1 MDRSGSLKHI
11 NLLFAA
17 LSDLI
22 RHRLRSLVVTLCL
35 TAILF
40 PLVTALAISEG
51 LRFQAEIAV
60 KEGADFY
67 ISTDLYG
74 GNGPISLSCLDKI
87 AASAAGPHVAARVVG
102 RTYFVDRLGAVL
114 GLDQKSLL
122 ALKPLVR
129 GDIPKARGDIV
140 VGEGIVKGFGIKPGP
155 GMRFTVAANNRKVF
169 TPTGTLAL
177 SCLWSSDIMIMSLE
191 DANEFF
197 RIKDLATQGLVYSPG
212 RAEGPLTGFL
222 EVLSKGKAGSYCL
235 GLLKIE
241 ERRKIHERLKSSY
254 GHKGGIFVVLFVIGA
269 ALAIP
274 AFLVTSGF
282 GLREL
287 KKEIGVLK
295 ATGWRVKE
303 VLEKAALQNLLIS
316 LTAVSLSILISMVC
330 TKVLNGAM
338 IAQFYI
344 SEVGLFPNVEIPS
357 RYLPSHGLFC
367 LFFALGVTLVGGLL
381 PAWNKMRNPPSEL
394 MR

>member
-1 MDRSGSLKHI
+1 MDRSRSLKHI

-22 RHRLRSLVVTLCL
+22 RHRLRSVVVTLCL

-40 PLVTALAISEG
+40 PLVMALAISEG

-60 KEGADFY
+60 KEGADLY

-74 GNGPISLSCLDKI
+74 GNGPISMACLDKI
-87 AASAAGPHVAARVVG
+87 ASSARSHRVAARVVG
-102 RTYFVDRLGAVL
+102 RTYFVDRLVAVV
-114 GLDQKSLL
+114 GLDQESLL
-122 ALKPLVR
+122 TLKPLVK
-129 GDIPKARGDIV
+129 GNIPKARGDIV
-140 VGEGIVKGFGIKPGP
+140 VGEGIVRGFGIKPGP

-169 TPTGTLAL
+169 TPTGTLAP
-177 SCLWSSDIMIMSLE
+177 SCLWSSDIMIMGLQ

-197 RIKDLATQGLVYSPG
+197 RIKGLATQGLVYAPKG
-212 RAEGPLTGFL
+212 AEGPLTGFF
-222 EVLSKGKAGSYCL
+222 EGLSKPGSLCL
-235 GLLKIE
+235 EQLKIE
-241 ERRKIHERLKSSY
+241 ERPKVYKRLHSSY
-254 GHKGGIFVVLFVIGA
+254 GHKGGVFVVLFVIGA

-287 KKEIGVLK
+287 KKEMGVLK
-295 ATGWRVKE
+295 ATGWRAKDVI
-303 VLEKAALQNLLIS
+303 EKVALQNLLIS
-316 LTAVSLSILISMVC
+316 LTAVSLSILISMVW
-330 TKVLNGAM
+330 TKGINGAM

-344 SEVGLFPNVEIPS
+344 SEVGLFPDVEIPS
-357 RYLPSHGLFC
+357 RFLPSHGLFC
-367 LFFALGVTLVGGLL
+367 LFFALVVTLVGGLL
-381 PAWNKMRNPPSEL
+381 PAWKKMRTPPSEL

>member
-1 MDRSGSLKHI
+1 MDHSRALKHN

-17 LSDLI
+17 LGDLI
-22 RHRLRSLVVTLCL
+22 RHRLSSVVVTLCL

-60 KEGADFY
+60 KEGADLY
-67 ISTDLYG
+67 VSEDLYG
-74 GNGPISLSCLDKI
+74 GNGPISLACLDKI
-87 AASAAGPHVAARVVG
+87 SASAELSRVTARVVG
-102 RTYFVDRLGAVL
+102 RTYFVDRLVAVV
-114 GLDQKSLL
+114 GLDEKGLL
-122 ALKPLVR
+122 GLKPLVR
-129 GDIPKARGDIV
+129 GDIPKTRGDV
-140 VGEGIVKGFGIKPGP
+140 VLGEGIVKAFGIRPGP

-169 TPTGTLAL
+169 TPTGTLAP
-177 SCLWSSDIMIMSLE
+177 SCLWSSDVMIMHLE

-197 RIKDLATQGLVYSPG
+197 RIKGLATQGLIYSASG
-212 RAEGPLTGFL
+212 HEGPLKKMVEGL
-222 EVLSKGKAGSYCL
+222 KKRGVLHCGR
-235 GLLKIE
+235 LKIE
-241 ERRKIHERLKSSY
+241 ERQKVYERLYSSY

-287 KKEIGVLK
+287 HKEIGVLK
-295 ATGWRVKE
+295 ATGWRRKE
-303 VLEKAALQNLLIS
+303 VLEKIAFQNLLIS
-316 LTAVSLSILISMVC
+316 LTAVSLSILLSMAW
-330 TKVLNGAM
+330 TKGLNGAL

-344 SEVGLFPNVEIPS
+344 SEVGLIPDLEIPS
-357 RYLPSHGLFC
+357 RYLLTHGLFC
-367 LFFALGVTLVGGLL
+367 LFFALGVTLIGGLF
-381 PAWNKMRNPPSEL
+381 PAWNNMRTAPSEL

>member
-1 MDRSGSLKHI
+1 MDRSRSLKHI

-22 RHRLRSLVVTLCL
+22 RHRLRSVVVTLCL
-35 TAILF
+35 AAILF

-60 KEGADFY
+60 KEGADLY

-74 GNGPISLSCLDKI
+74 GNGPISLDCLDKI
-87 AASAAGPHVAARVVG
+87 AASAAGLRVAVRVVG
-102 RTYFVDRLGAVL
+102 RTYFVDRLVAVV
-114 GLDQKSLL
+114 GLDQESLL

-169 TPTGTLAL
+169 TPTGTLGP
-177 SCLWSSDIMIMSLE
+177 SCLWSSDLMIMSLE

-197 RIKDLATQGLVYSPG
+197 RIKDLATQGLVYAP
-212 RAEGPLTGFL
+212 EGAGGSLTVFL
-222 EVLSKGKAGSYCL
+222 EGLSKPGSLCL
-235 GLLKIE
+235 DPFKIE
-241 ERRKIHERLKSSY
+241 ERRKVYERLQSSY
-254 GHKGGIFVVLFVIGA
+254 GHTGGIFIVLFVIGA

-274 AFLVTSGF
+274 AFLVSSGF

-295 ATGWRVKE
+295 ATGWRIQE
-303 VLEKAALQNLLIS
+303 VLEKVAIQNLLIS
-316 LTAVSLSILISMVC
+316 LTAVSLSILISMVW

-344 SEVGLFPNVEIPS
+344 SEVGLFPDVEIPS
-357 RYLPSHGLFC
+357 RYLHSHGLFC
-367 LFFALGVTLVGGLL
+367 LFFALGVTLIGGLL
-381 PAWNKMRNPPSEL
+381 PAWKKMRKPPSEL

>member
-1 MDRSGSLKHI
+1 MDRSRSLRHI

-22 RHRLRSLVVTLCL
+22 RHRLRAVVVTLCL
-35 TAILF
+35 AAILF
-40 PLVTALAISEG
+40 PLVMALAISEG

-60 KEGADFY
+60 KEGADLY

-74 GNGPISLSCLDKI
+74 GNGPISMACLDKI
-87 AASAAGPHVAARVVG
+87 ASSARGPRVAARVVG
-102 RTYFVDRLGAVL
+102 RTYFVDRLVAVV
-114 GLDQKSLL
+114 GLDERSLF
-122 ALKPLVR
+122 ALKPLVK
-129 GDIPKARGDIV
+129 GEIPKARGDIV

-169 TPTGTLAL
+169 TPTGTLAP
-177 SCLWSSDIMIMSLE
+177 SCLWGSDLMIMGLE

-197 RIKDLATQGLVYSPG
+197 RIKGLATQGLVYAPKGAGGSLTTFF
-212 RAEGPLTGFL
+212 EG
-222 EVLSKGKAGSYCL
+222 LSKPGSLCL
-235 GLLKIE
+235 DQLKIE
-241 ERRKIHERLKSSY
+241 ERTKVYERLQSSY
-254 GHKGGIFVVLFVIGA
+254 GYKGGIFVVLFVIGA

-287 KKEIGVLK
+287 KKEIGILK
-295 ATGWRVKE
+295 ATGWRAKE
-303 VLEKAALQNLLIS
+303 VLEKVALQNLLIS
-316 LTAVSLSILISMVC
+316 LTAVSLSILISMVW

-344 SEVGLFPNVEIPS
+344 SEVGLFPDVEIPS

-367 LFFALGVTLVGGLL
+367 LFFALVVTLVGGLI
-381 PAWNKMRNPPSEL
+381 PVWKKMRTPPSEL

>member
-1 MDRSGSLKHI
+1 MDRSRSLKHI

-17 LSDLI
+17 LGDLI
-22 RHRLRSLVVTLCL
+22 RHRLRAVVVTLCL

-67 ISTDLYG
+67 LSTDLYG
-74 GNGPISLSCLDKI
+74 GNGPISLDCLNKI
-87 AASAAGPHVAARVVG
+87 AGANRGSRVAARVVG
-102 RTYFVDRLGAVL
+102 RTYFVDRLVAVV
-114 GLDQKSLL
+114 GIDQKSLL

-129 GDIPKARGDIV
+129 GDIPKARGDIL

-169 TPTGTLAL
+169 TPTGTLAP
-177 SCLWSSDIMIMSLE
+177 SCLWSSDIMIMGLE

-197 RIKDLATQGLVYSPG
+197 RIKGLATQGLVYVAQ
-212 RAEGPLTGFL
+212 RAEGTMTEILEGLSNPGPLCSDSF
-222 EVLSKGKAGSYCL
+222 
-235 GLLKIE
+235 KIE
-241 ERRKIHERLKSSY
+241 ERRKANERLQASY
-254 GHKGGIFVVLFVIGA
+254 GHKGGIFIVLFVIGA

-295 ATGWRVKE
+295 ATGWRVRE
-303 VLEKAALQNLLIS
+303 VLEKVALQNLMIS
-316 LTAVSLSILISMVC
+316 LTAVSLSILISMVW
-330 TKVLNGAM
+330 TKVLNGAV

-344 SEVGLFPNVEIPS
+344 SEVGLFPGVEIPS
-357 RYLPSHGLFC
+357 RYLQSHGLFC
-367 LFFALGVTLVGGLL
+367 LFFALCVTLVGGLL
-381 PAWNKMRNPPSEL
+381 PARNKMRNPPSEL